1 MFPEY
6 ADLMPRLKAS
16 NRQFASLLEKHKELD
31 RTLQAMD
38 SGMTSMVSI
47 SAMAYQPIA
56 LSQKFSDSPV
66 TLSHQNISLEES

>member
-38 SGMTSMVSI
+38 SGVVPATREEIEVLKKKKLGSKDKIYSR
-47 SAMAYQPIA
+47 
-56 LSQKFSDSPV
+56 LREFS
-66 TLSHQNISLEES
+66 TAARTTG

>member
-38 SGMTSMVSI
+38 SGVVPART
-47 SAMAYQPIA
+47 A
-56 LSQKFSDSPV
+56 
-66 TLSHQNISLEES
+66 

>member
-38 SGMTSMVSI
+38 SGVVPATREEIEVLKKKKLGCKDKI
-47 SAMAYQPIA
+47 YNR
-56 LSQKFSDSPV
+56 LREFS
-66 TLSHQNISLEES
+66 TAARTTG

>member
-38 SGMTSMVSI
+38 SGVVPATREEIEV
-47 SAMAYQPIA
+47 
-56 LSQKFSDSPV
+56 QKKKKLGCKDKIYSRLREFS
-66 TLSHQNISLEES
+66 TAARTTG